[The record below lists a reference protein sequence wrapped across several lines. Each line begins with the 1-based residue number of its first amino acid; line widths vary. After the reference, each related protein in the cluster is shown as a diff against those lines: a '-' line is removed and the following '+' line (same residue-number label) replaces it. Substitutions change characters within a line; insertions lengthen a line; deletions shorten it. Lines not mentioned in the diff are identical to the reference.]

1 MATSTKE
8 SDDVYYKLGRVQIV
22 PNCYTKEKTM
32 MSYMTEQE
40 RIGLRA
46 LAQEL
51 DDGKNT
57 RGSVS
62 RELARTITEDRT
74 QPDLASR
81 LASVLDPQFAT
92 AASQLGPWDTGPIVF
107 ADGIAVGGNANLTL
121 HQNGAFNF
129 TGHFHVSGAIS
140 YDDSLVWAVRDSNV
154 PTTVYVFA
162 HQGRLHGTFEAGSRD
177 DDWGR
182 SEINPALAAGW
193 SALERGWSWRWEA
206 RVNADFGV
214 FLDDII
220 RLVAA
225 GTAIGNVVKL
235 IV

>member
-1 MATSTKE
+1 
-8 SDDVYYKLGRVQIV
+8 
-22 PNCYTKEKTM
+22 M
-32 MSYMTEQE
+32 MNYMTEQE

-51 DDGKNT
+51 EDGKNT
-57 RGSVS
+57 RGSVA
-62 RELARTITEDRT
+62 RELALTITENGT

-81 LASVLDPQFAT
+81 LAAIVDSQFAR

-107 ADGIAVGGNANLTL
+107 ADGIAVGGYANLTL

-129 TGHFHVSGAIS
+129 SGHFHVSGAIS
-140 YDDSLVWAVRDSNV
+140 YNDSFVWAVRDSNV

-193 SALERGWSWRWEA
+193 SALERGLSWRWEA

-214 FLDDII
+214 FLDDIV

-225 GTAIGNVVKL
+225 GTAIANVVK
-235 IV
+235 IFV